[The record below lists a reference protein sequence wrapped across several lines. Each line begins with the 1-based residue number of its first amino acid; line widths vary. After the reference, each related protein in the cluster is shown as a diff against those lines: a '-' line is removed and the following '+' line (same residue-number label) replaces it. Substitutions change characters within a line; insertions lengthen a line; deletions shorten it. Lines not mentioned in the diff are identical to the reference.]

1 MEIIEDVSLSRYKD
15 LSLALGFF
23 DGIHKG
29 HREVILN
36 AVNLAKENRIK
47 SAVITFKENPKSI
60 IKDIKPCYIL
70 SLKNRIEFIRE
81 LKVDYLF
88 LLDFNKELAKV
99 KKEEYLKKYLIERYN
114 PKFITIGFNHYFG
127 EGREGN
133 IDYLRQEEKNFKYR
147 AMEIMPILDET
158 GLAISSSRIKRLI
171 EVGNIERA
179 NNLLGYKFFIENKVV
194 RGNQIG
200 RQIGF
205 RTANIEYPEGIVRIP
220 KGVYA
225 VKVRIDGFEKEYEG
239 VMNFG
244 VKPTFDNNLELPIAE
259 VNIFDFNEDIY
270 DKQIRIEICSYI
282 RKEMKFLNV
291 EVLKEQIVKDVEQV
305 RDYFVKNN

>member
-1 MEIIEDVSLSRYKD
+1 MEIIEDVSLIRYKD

-36 AVNLAKENRIK
+36 AVNLAKANRIK
-47 SAVITFKENPKSI
+47 SAVVTFKENPKSI
-60 IKDIKPCYIL
+60 INDIKPCYIL
-70 SLKNRIEFIRE
+70 SLKDRIEFIRK
-81 LKVDYLF
+81 LKIDYLF

-99 KKEEYLKKYLIERYN
+99 KKDEYLKKYLIERYN

-127 EGREGN
+127 ESREGN
-133 IDYLRQEEKNFKYR
+133 IEYLRKEENRFNYKS
-147 AMEIMPILDET
+147 MEILPILDET

-179 NNLLGYKFFIENKVV
+179 NNLLGYKFFIENKII

-205 RTANIEYPEGIVRIP
+205 RTANIEYPERIVRIP

-225 VKVRIDGFEKEYEG
+225 VKVRIEGFEKEYEG

-244 VKPTFDNNLELPIAE
+244 FKPTFNNNLKLPIAE
-259 VNIFDFNEDIY
+259 VNIFAFNEDIY
-270 DKQIRIEICSYI
+270 DKQIKIEILSYI
-282 RKEMKFLNV
+282 RKEMKFLKV
-291 EVLKEQIVKDVEQV
+291 EFLKEQIVKDVEQV